1 MNEMSKDLGT
11 KLAEI
16 KGAEVIKSFCYTC
29 PWQCP
34 TEVFVRDGRIVYQK
48 GNPES
53 PNNIGARC
61 AKGMASWYVS
71 QDPDRLTHPLLR
83 TNPKGERGEFKQVSW
98 DEAFQFIA
106 DKLKHIADEW
116 GPEAVALT
124 CHHDPNTVF
133 YHHLLKDL
141 YGSPN
146 MYAHTSGCEQDRRS
160 ACLTLFGHVFPMHD
174 FVNSKYVMLW
184 GMNNLGAN
192 QGLWES
198 RDLIEAQHET
208 DVGPVID
215 GIAKT
220 NLEQHITDI
229 QQAGRLIARAP
240 MPDYTM
246 GGTFVAPTAIEI
258 DSISQLVK
266 ENFGPILHVIR
277 YSTDNIEEVIE
288 SINNTGF
295 GLTFGIHS
303 RNETFAYD
311 VASKIDVGNVYI
323 NRNQIG
329 AIVGVQPFGGRG
341 MSGTGPKAGGPHY
354 LTRFITEK
362 TRSDNITAVGGNATL
377 LSLDD

>member
-11 KLAEI
+11 QLAEI

-83 TNPKGERGEFKQVSW
+83 TNPKGERGEFKQISW

-146 MYAHTSGCEQDRRS
+146 MYAHTTGCEQDRRT

-174 FVNSKYVMLW
+174 FVNSKYVML
-184 GMNNLGAN
+184 
-192 QGLWES
+192 
-198 RDLIEAQHET
+198 
-208 DVGPVID
+208 
-215 GIAKT
+215 
-220 NLEQHITDI
+220 
-229 QQAGRLIARAP
+229 
-240 MPDYTM
+240 
-246 GGTFVAPTAIEI
+246 
-258 DSISQLVK
+258 
-266 ENFGPILHVIR
+266 
-277 YSTDNIEEVIE
+277 
-288 SINNTGF
+288 
-295 GLTFGIHS
+295 
-303 RNETFAYD
+303 
-311 VASKIDVGNVYI
+311 
-323 NRNQIG
+323 
-329 AIVGVQPFGGRG
+329 
-341 MSGTGPKAGGPHY
+341 
-354 LTRFITEK
+354 
-362 TRSDNITAVGGNATL
+362 
-377 LSLDD
+377 